1 MDAGSHQQGDDED
14 DVLPSLQTVTNFDD
28 GNGDV
33 PEPTDTENGFCF
45 EDSPVVASR
54 SLIRPEVTRLAGEDD
69 AGLVVEAEFPSQE
82 TSFLIESLVKQLCKF
97 VEKNTTKQRALY
109 DAICRILYKLKL
121 IDGTYAIE
129 ELEFMRNRYVQAVWD
144 LLQIAKIGNE
154 PGANNRLISV
164 ARKDSFKKALPSKLL
179 VPEKLFESSRY
190 QTEFVELEYIAHGG
204 FGYVYKARNKL
215 DGGEYAIKKI
225 CLRYHRVDNFLKS
238 LQEVKLLAK
247 LHHPNIVAYKAAWLE
262 PFQQSSNLDCQS
274 SITDDSLS
282 TSLNDASD
290 GMSPSSEMCNG
301 QRANYALSGN
311 ATCSSSSQSSASE
324 SHEQVSHV
332 SASHMHLKSKEK
344 SYDSA
349 DKCSSKSTSTESSED
364 KAICVPSHLEE
375 ITCKNLKRL
384 IPPERDCA
392 TLYIQMQLCDQTLLQ
407 WLNNRNNKRIP
418 IDITQCLK
426 GFRHLVCGIEYI
438 HSQGIVHHDIKPSNI
453 FVNSELSQVQVGDFG
468 LACFLQHSHKDVALL
483 SQPTLYGDHRNMEIG
498 TKTYA
503 APEQLEGVC
512 NQKSDL
518 YSLGI
523 VLFELLQPCYTDM
536 EKSILIK
543 DLKDGAVSQE
553 LCAAA
558 PELVEMMIHLT
569 SCSLDRRPTSKE
581 LLAQLDY
588 LSCHNTNESSVIKHL
603 LSEISQRDKE
613 IEELKHEKR
622 QYAQEILELK
632 LKLERY
638 ETLDMSSKI

>member
-1 MDAGSHQQGDDED
+1 MDTGSHQQGDDEG

-28 GNGDV
+28 GNSDV
-33 PEPTDTENGFCF
+33 AEPSDSANGFYYKN
-45 EDSPVVASR
+45 SPVVATK
-54 SLIRPEVTRLAGEDD
+54 SLIRPEVTRLAGDDD
-69 AGLVVEAEFPSQE
+69 AGLVVEAEFPSQK

-97 VEKNTTKQRALY
+97 VEKNTSKQRVLY

-144 LLQIAKIGNE
+144 LLQIANLGNE
-154 PGANNRLISV
+154 PGANKRFVSV
-164 ARKDSFKKALPSKLL
+164 ARKDWFKQALPTRLL
-179 VPEKLFESSRY
+179 FPEKLFDSSRY

-204 FGYVYKARNKL
+204 FGQVYKAKNKL
-215 DGGEYAIKKI
+215 DGVEYAVKKI
-225 CLRYHRVDNFLKS
+225 CLRYHRVENFLKS

-262 PFQQSSNLDCQS
+262 PLEQSSSSECQS
-274 SITDDSLS
+274 SITDDSL
-282 TSLNDASD
+282 TRSLNDVSD
-290 GMSPSSEMCNG
+290 GMFPSSEGCNG
-301 QRANYALSGN
+301 WKANYALSGN
-311 ATCSSSSQSSASE
+311 VTSSSSSRSSASE
-324 SHEQVSHV
+324 SCEEGSNV
-332 SASHMHLKSKEK
+332 SATSNHIKSKDK
-344 SYDSA
+344 SYDSTN
-349 DKCSSKSTSTESSED
+349 KCSSKSTSTESSED

-375 ITCKNLKRL
+375 ITSKNIKRL

-407 WLNNRNNKRIP
+407 WLKNRNNKRIP
-418 IDITQCLK
+418 IDFTQCLR
-426 GFRHLVCGIEYI
+426 GFRQLVCGIEYI

-483 SQPTLYGDHRNMEIG
+483 SQPNLYGDHKNMEIG

-503 APEQLEGVC
+503 APEQLEGIC

-558 PELVEMMIHLT
+558 PDLVEMMIHLT
-569 SCSLDRRPTSKE
+569 SCSLDKRPTSKE
-581 LLAQLDY
+581 LLDQLDY
-588 LSCHNTNESSVIKHL
+588 LSCHNTNESSVIKQL

-613 IEELKHEKR
+613 IEELKRENR

-632 LKLERY
+632 LKLERH
-638 ETLDMSSKI
+638 ETLETASKI